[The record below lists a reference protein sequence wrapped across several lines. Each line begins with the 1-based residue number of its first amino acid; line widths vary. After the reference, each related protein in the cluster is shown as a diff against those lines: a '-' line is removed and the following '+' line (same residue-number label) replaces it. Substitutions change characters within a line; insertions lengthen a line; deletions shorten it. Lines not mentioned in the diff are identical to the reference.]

1 MHLRSRIAVPEITRA
16 EPAAT
21 IEAAAPQWRYVN
33 PDDRSELV
41 GVRSSVMSPTLALA
55 GRRPT

>member
-1 MHLRSRIAVPEITRA
+1 MPEITRA